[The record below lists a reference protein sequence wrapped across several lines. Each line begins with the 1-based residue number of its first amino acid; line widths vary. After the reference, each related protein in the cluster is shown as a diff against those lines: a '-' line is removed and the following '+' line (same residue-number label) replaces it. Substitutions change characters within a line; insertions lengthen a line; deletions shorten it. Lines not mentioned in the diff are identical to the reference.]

1 MKIVLILLF
10 LTGCSLGTQT
20 QEEEP
25 TLKVQRKDLINFCTS
40 RGNTMDCRY
49 VPREQVVESLKNIY
63 GLHY

>member
-1 MKIVLILLF
+1 MRVIFILLF

-20 QEEEP
+20 QEEQP
-25 TLKVQRKDLINFCTS
+25 TLKVQRGDLISFCTS